1 MLRGQSDN
9 MYPRP
14 ARFRLRAASPPEGSA
29 PRDMASAPR
38 ASGGQNITTFPR
50 AASFARRKRRAS
62 GCRRLPVFP
71 PALRGGGTTTRV
83 AFIAAFR
90 SALSHF
96 HPHVSFPAF
105 KSGPQSVLR
114 SHGGLKRGGVR
125 AGQAD
130 EELTVRRA
138 GKAEFGPGQ
147 HAFSQGYPHLGAAP
161 AGIGYQNAF
170 HQPRPLRPFR
180 NHAPWPFQIFLSRQN
195 PARAAFR
202 LFPPACGN
210 RPAADAAN

>member
-71 PALRGGGTTTRV
+71 PALIGGGTTTRV

-130 EELTVRRA
+130 EELTVRPR
-138 GKAEFGPGQ
+138 GKG
-147 HAFSQGYPHLGAAP
+147 
-161 AGIGYQNAF
+161 
-170 HQPRPLRPFR
+170 
-180 NHAPWPFQIFLSRQN
+180 
-195 PARAAFR
+195 
-202 LFPPACGN
+202 
-210 RPAADAAN
+210 